1 MITVNGREFFV
12 EISFTET
19 EKRKGLSGR
28 ESIPE
33 GFGMLFIYDNPD
45 YMVFQTKTMLF
56 PIDIIFIKKE
66 KVLEVF
72 ENVPPGNIIHSSHKA
87 DMVLETN
94 PKEGI
99 KEGDVLKFFQ
109 KNI

>member
-1 MITVNGREFFV
+1 MITVDEKEFFAEV
-12 EISFTET
+12 AFTET
-19 EKRKGLSGR
+19 EKKKGLSGR
-28 ESIPE
+28 DSIPE
-33 GFGMLFIYDNPD
+33 GFGILFVYDKPD

-56 PIDIIFIKKE
+56 PIDIIFLKE
-66 KVLEVF
+66 GKVLEVF

-99 KEGDVLKFFQ
+99 EKGDVLNFF
-109 KNI
+109 